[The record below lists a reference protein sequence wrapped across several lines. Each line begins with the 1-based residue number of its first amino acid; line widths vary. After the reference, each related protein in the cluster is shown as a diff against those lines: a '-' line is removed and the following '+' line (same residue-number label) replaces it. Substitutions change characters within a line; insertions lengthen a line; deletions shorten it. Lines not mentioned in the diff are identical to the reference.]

1 MINTYVFVLLS
12 GKRLEAKGID
22 EFNAFLSIMKPDA
35 VDDVDYYGILTR
47 VGLRDIK
54 GSDYLNRGLNE
65 FILEQD
71 AAVSLVIDERRSVE
85 EESPRLYLSETEPNT
100 DPSSHDEDFY
110 YSK

>member
-1 MINTYVFVLLS
+1 MINSYVFVLLS

-35 VDDVDYYGILTR
+35 VEDVDYYGILTK

-54 GSDYLNRGLNE
+54 GSDYLSRGLNE

-71 AAVSLVIDERRSVE
+71 AAVSLVIDER
-85 EESPRLYLSETEPNT
+85 LSA
-100 DPSSHDEDFY
+100 DELH
-110 YSK
+110 SK